1 VQPLW
6 KALWRLIKK
15 LKIEMPY
22 DPAILLL
29 SIYANKTKTLIQ
41 KDVCTSMPITTLFII
56 AKIWK
61 QSKSPLINS

>member
-1 VQPLW
+1 
-6 KALWRLIKK
+6 
-15 LKIEMPY
+15 MPY